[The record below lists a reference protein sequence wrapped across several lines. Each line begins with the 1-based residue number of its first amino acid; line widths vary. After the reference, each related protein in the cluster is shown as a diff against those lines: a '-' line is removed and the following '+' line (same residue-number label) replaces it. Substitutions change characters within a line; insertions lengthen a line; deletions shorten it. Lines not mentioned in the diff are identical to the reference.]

1 MRIRDLSFLSK
12 ANVKGNKS
20 NRAVTVLVCLLVSAV
35 TLITGYTVSVLDVVN
50 NYKESYWARAL
61 QFYPYDNAVT
71 EELIAEISSVEHVE
85 LVTDAVGISRMLNL
99 GIIRSDDTRISE
111 GLKTQE
117 ADIYINELF
126 EGEKKSVIK
135 GKALD
140 DAPVFSCLVPS
151 VFYPYDDAI
160 ELGGKDLDYIDGT
173 TLIGKTITVYG
184 RNGDVDFNYFM
195 PVDSGLNEQILT
207 SLKTPEITL
216 EIVGV
221 YPCNYVS
228 SGYYDTI
235 FVSKET
241 KIQMYQLF
249 MEESGI
255 DLSGDS
261 PIAQYWN
268 DPTLH
273 EHLVVVD
280 DYSNISEVS
289 NAVTLNLGYLGL
301 SSTPLQ
307 LQDETT
313 VLCANLFKTVG
324 VFLIVAIV
332 CVSVI
337 LLVQS
342 AASAIGERKG
352 YIGLMKAI
360 GYKNRQIFIVL
371 LWEQMYLSLRAF
383 LIGGTVSTLATFL
396 INLYMEHGTFIQMQ
410 YVMDWGV
417 YLVFL
422 CVSLMITLF
431 VPLITE
437 LMLIRRLVK
446 IEPKDAMSAK

>member
-1 MRIRDLSFLSK
+1 MRIRDLNFLSK

-20 NRAVTVLVCLLVSAV
+20 NRAVTILICLLVSAV

-61 QFYPYDNAVT
+61 RFDPYDNAVT

-85 LVTDAVGISRMLNL
+85 LVTDAVGRSRMLHL
-99 GIIRSDDTRISE
+99 GIIKSDDTRISE
-111 GLKTQE
+111 RLKTQE
-117 ADIYINELF
+117 ADIIINELF

-135 GKALD
+135 GKTLD

-151 VFYPYDDAI
+151 VFYPYDDAF
-160 ELGGKDLDYIDGT
+160 ELGSKDLDYIDGT

-184 RNGDVDFNYFM
+184 YKGEVDFDYFM
-195 PVDSGLNEQILT
+195 PADSGHNEQIMT

-228 SGYYDTI
+228 SGHYDTI

-241 KIQMYQLF
+241 KMQMYQLF

-261 PIAQYWN
+261 YIAQYWN

-301 SSTPLQ
+301 SSMPLQ

-360 GYKNRQIFIVL
+360 GYKNGQIFAVL

-422 CVSLMITLF
+422 CISLLITLF